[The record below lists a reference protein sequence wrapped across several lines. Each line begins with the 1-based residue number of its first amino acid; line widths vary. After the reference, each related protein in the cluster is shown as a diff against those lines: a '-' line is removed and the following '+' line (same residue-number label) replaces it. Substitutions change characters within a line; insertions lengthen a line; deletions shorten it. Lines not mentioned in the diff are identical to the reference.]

1 MPNIKQFFKK
11 VEHLPSS
18 WVLKKIDRLND
29 IESRILIEH
38 EISDFSNLILIHF
51 RDRFSWFIIA
61 AYGIYIFEKDRLKLI
76 SYDQIVGIEII
87 MNEEEERP
95 KLKANTLELR
105 LQDGE
110 NLYLQCVDLGAVYSL
125 YSIVK
130 FGKWYARKCYGQ

>member
-1 MPNIKQFFKK
+1 MPNIKQFLRK

-38 EISDFSNLILIHF
+38 EIFNFSNLVAVQF
-51 RDRFSWFIIA
+51 RDRFSWFVIA
-61 AYGIYIFEKDRLKLI
+61 AYGIYIFEKNSLRLI
-76 SYDQIVGIEII
+76 RYGQIVDIEII
-87 MNEEEERP
+87 RNEEEERP
-95 KLKANTLELR
+95 KLTANTLELR

-110 NLYLQCVDLGAVYSL
+110 NLYLQCVGLGAVYSL
-125 YSIVK
+125 YSIVI